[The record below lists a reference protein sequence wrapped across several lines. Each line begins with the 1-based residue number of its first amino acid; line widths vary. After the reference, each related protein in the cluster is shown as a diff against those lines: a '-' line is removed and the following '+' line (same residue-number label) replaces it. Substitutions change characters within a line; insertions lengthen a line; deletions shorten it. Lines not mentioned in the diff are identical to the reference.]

1 MHWLSLEM
9 SFGVLMFL
17 KVFLQPD
24 HKFRLPASSGLG
36 ADRQKV
42 YGSSQ
47 RAQLYRLL
55 LYPP

>member
-47 RAQLYRLL
+47 RA
-55 LYPP
+55 